1 MGGGWV
7 NEWMGVVQ
15 GEQMGGMG
23 AGMAPTQEAS
33 LSDRGGNNEDD
44 DQQDSDTSRQEEA
57 LDLAS
62 PELERETEA
71 VFMS

>member
-1 MGGGWV
+1 
-7 NEWMGVVQ
+7 MGVVQ
-15 GEQMGGMG
+15 GEQMGGVG
-23 AGMAPTQEAS
+23 AGMAPTRAAS
-33 LSDRGGNNEDD
+33 LSDRGGNDEDD

-71 VFMS
+71 VVMC